1 MHGFLAAKGLELKCL
16 GLYMDMDPVKQFND
30 LLNKFPND
38 QILQNTDQRICF
50 LDGYVHNKSK
60 IQNEFN
66 TSWPDAFSTALSA
79 NATGCLQMLR
89 GGFCGYLYDR
99 VDEKVIVY
107 TDQVSVKAVYYY
119 IDGEKWIISNNF
131 VWMLQV
137 LKANG
142 CSVDFNVTAAEYML
156 TYGYMLDDS
165 TFVRQIHRVA
175 PGCYVEM
182 DHGKIKISR
191 YYSLDNTEK
200 KMTVNEAVERID
212 QAFRTAIEREFEKDR
227 EYGYQHL
234 VDLSGGLDSRM
245 VTWVAHEMGYTEQVN
260 VAYSRSGYMDNI
272 ISEKIACYLK
282 HEYIFKSLDDISW
295 MYDIDELTD
304 KNNGSALY
312 CGITGGDRLLSRISA
327 GNFGIE
333 HTGLLGGSVVS
344 TLYKDRKVNYQ
355 KPQAGY
361 NRYSGLLSF
370 ALGETLEK
378 SYSNQELFALN
389 TRGFLG
395 AQSSYMIRQHYFE
408 TAAPFADV
416 DFLETILSIPFEYRV
431 GYRIYL
437 KWMHDKYPGTTEFG
451 WEKWGGVKPKESCIW
466 LRKFR
471 TLQRLVLRTGYGMF
485 GKENNDSMNPVDYWY
500 SKDRRIQSYCNQ
512 YYVDNMRK
520 VDIEET
526 LRVNIDRM
534 FYKGNFLEKAMAL
547 TVVAMWK
554 KICEPDQE

>member
-60 IQNEFN
+60 IQNGFN

-79 NATGCLQMLR
+79 NAAGCLQMLR

-99 VDEKVIVY
+99 GDEKVIVY

-119 IDGEKWIISNNF
+119 TDGEKWMISNNF

-165 TFVRQIHRVA
+165 TFVRQIHRVT

-245 VTWVAHEMGYTEQVN
+245 VTWVAHEMGYTDQVN
-260 VAYSRSGYMDNI
+260 IAYSRAGYLDAK
-272 ISEKIACYLK
+272 ISQRIACYLG
-282 HEYIFKSLDDISW
+282 HEYIYKTLDDIMW

-312 CGITGGDRLLSRISA
+312 CGITGGDRFLSRISS
-327 GNFGIE
+327 GNFGVE

-344 TLYKDRKVNYQ
+344 TLYHNRKLTYQ
-355 KPQAGY
+355 TPQPGY
-361 NRYSGLLSF
+361 NRYSDKFSCELNENLV
-370 ALGETLEK
+370 K
-378 SYSNQELFALN
+378 NYSNQELFAIN

-395 AQSSYMIRQHYFE
+395 AQSSYTIRQHYFE

-416 DFLETILSIPFEYRV
+416 DFLNTIFSVPFEYRV
-431 GYRIYL
+431 DYHIYL
-437 KWMHDKYPGTTEFG
+437 EWMRQKYPKATEFG
-451 WEKWGGVKPKESCIW
+451 WEKWGGICPKENLVF
-466 LRKFR
+466 LRKVK
-471 TLQRLVLRTGYGMF
+471 TTQRLLKQTVRKVL
-485 GKENNDSMNPVDYWY
+485 GKENDESMNPMDYWY
-500 SKDRRIQSYCNQ
+500 RGNQNIQTFFER
-512 YYVDNMRK
+512 YYVQTIGYIPADK
-520 VDIEET
+520 K
-526 LRVNIDRM
+526 LRNDLNEM
-534 FYKGNFLEKAMAL
+534 FYYGNVMEKCMAL
-547 TVVAMWK
+547 TVLAMAK
-554 KICEPDQE
+554 KIYQ